1 MHPSPAGWCAIVFCG
16 DDNTGNSGTSAKTW
30 GIFNYDGNLY
40 INQNNSNGQKAPRLW
55 GHSNGWTVGNSST
68 TSYAL
73 NASSFICDSWVRTSG
88 ATGWYSET
96 YGGGWYMI
104 DSTWV
109 RVYNNKSIYGGSGT
123 IRTDG
128 RLEVGGNGDKF
139 LVTSAGA
146 VTAAGNIVSKG
157 EITAYSSS
165 DARLKEQVTPLRSAT
180 QMLAR
185 LRPVTF
191 RWNALARQLNPE
203 KDTRLN
209 YGLIAQQTRC
219 VMPELVHTVYGE
231 YLSLD
236 YEQLI
241 SVLVAANQELTKRV
255 TELEEKLGII
265 AA

>member
-1 MHPSPAGWCAIVFCG
+1 MEDTSWIRNYNSKVLLVT
-16 DDNTGNSGTSAKTW
+16 TGTNNTW
-30 GIFNYDGNLY
+30 GLRGHRLAAWFRATSHVSIMLSPDSGNVAWGICANGNGNMY
-40 INQNNSNGQKAPRLW
+40 IGK
-55 GHSNGWTVGNSST
+55 
-68 TSYAL
+68 
-73 NASSFICDSWVRTSG
+73 RTSG
-88 ATGWYSET
+88 SYTDATGDKYILT
-96 YGGGWYMI
+96 I
-104 DSTWV
+104 
-109 RVYNNKSIYGGSGT
+109 SGT
-123 IRTDG
+123 A
-128 RLEVGGNGDKF
+128 LS
-139 LVTSAGA
+139 VT
-146 VTAAGNIVSKG
+146 GNIIATG

-180 QMLAR
+180 EMLAR
-185 LRPVTF
+185 LRPVRF

-255 TELEEKLGII
+255 TELEEKLGIK